1 MKVLD
6 NAAGRFLVGS
16 AVINGKKERFDYFY
30 PNPLPRYLS
39 IPDKTAKKIEAAAVS
54 LGELKGLSNMVHNI
68 NLFISLYKGREAVLS
83 SKIEGTQTSLNDL
96 FLSEARNQKTNLIG
110 DLMEVANYKIALN
123 FGYKKIQEGYDV
135 SSNLINRMHFF
146 LLRGVRGW
154 DKRLGGYRKVQ
165 NWIGKP
171 DSNIREAEFVP
182 PSPQFVN
189 NSMNSLFSYMRE
201 KSSIPDLVRIALMH
215 YQFESIH
222 PYEDGNGRIGRLLII
237 LYLTKLNVLDKPLL
251 YISPYIESNKEL
263 YYALLTEV
271 RRTGDYIS
279 WVDFFLDGVAQTAED
294 TSKKIKQMIG
304 LYDAYIEKLKN
315 SNLTT
320 YEVLDMF
327 FQNPYVSVSKAAR
340 ILKKNY
346 PLVSRSFKRLKDAG
360 IIKEIHRKRNAIYVS
375 SEILR
380 IIRQ

>member
-1 MKVLD
+1 MRAPD
-6 NAAGRFLVGS
+6 NAAGRFLSGS

-30 PNPLPRYLS
+30 PNPLPRYLN
-39 IPDKTAKKIEAAAVS
+39 IPDKTAKKLETAASS

-68 NLFISLYKGREAVLS
+68 NLFISLYKGKEAVLS

-96 FLSEARNQKTNLIG
+96 LLSEARNQKSNLIG
-110 DLMEVANYKIALN
+110 DLMEVSNYKIALN

-135 SSNLINRMHFF
+135 SSDLINRMHFF

-154 DKRLGGYRKVQ
+154 DKHLGGYRKVQ

-182 PSPQFVN
+182 PPPQFVN

-222 PYEDGNGRIGRLLII
+222 PYEDGNGRIGRLLVI

-263 YYALLTEV
+263 YYDLLTDV
-271 RRTGDYIS
+271 RKTGDYIP

-304 LYDAYIEKLKN
+304 LYDTYKEKLKN

-340 ILKKNY
+340 TLKKNY
-346 PLVSRSFKRLKDAG
+346 PLVLRSFKRLKDAG
-360 IIKEIHRKRNAIYVS
+360 IIKEIHKKRNAIFVS
-375 SEILR
+375 AEILR

>member
-1 MKVLD
+1 MRAPD
-6 NAAGRFLVGS
+6 NAAGRFLSGS

-30 PNPLPRYLS
+30 PNPLPRYLN
-39 IPDKTAKKIEAAAVS
+39 IPDKTAKKLETAASS

-68 NLFISLYKGREAVLS
+68 NLFISLYKGKEAVLS

-96 FLSEARNQKTNLIG
+96 LLSEARNQKSNLIG
-110 DLMEVANYKIALN
+110 DLMEVSNYKIALN

-135 SSNLINRMHFF
+135 SSDLINRMHFF

-154 DKRLGGYRKVQ
+154 DKHLGGYRKVQ

-171 DSNIREAEFVP
+171 DSNIKKAEFVP
-182 PSPQFVN
+182 PAPQLVN

-222 PYEDGNGRIGRLLII
+222 PYEDGNGRIGRLLVI

-251 YISPYIESNKEL
+251 YISPYIESNKER
-263 YYALLTEV
+263 YYDLLTDV
-271 RRTGDYIS
+271 RKTGDYIP

-304 LYDAYIEKLKN
+304 LYDTYKEKLKN

-340 ILKKNY
+340 TLKKNY
-346 PLVSRSFKRLKDAG
+346 PLVSRSFKRLRDTG
-360 IIKEIHRKRNAIYVS
+360 LIKEIYRKRNAIYVS

>member
-16 AVINGKKERFDYFY
+16 AVINGRKERFDYFY
-30 PNPLPRYLS
+30 PNPLPRYLN
-39 IPDKTAKKIEAAAVS
+39 IPDKTAKKLETAASS

-68 NLFISLYKGREAVLS
+68 NLFISLYKGKEAVLS

-96 FLSEARNQKTNLIG
+96 LLSEARNQKSNLIG
-110 DLMEVANYKIALN
+110 DLMEVSNYKIALN

-135 SSNLINRMHFF
+135 SSDLINRMHFF

-154 DKRLGGYRKVQ
+154 DKHLGGYRKVQ

-182 PSPQFVN
+182 PPPQFVN

-222 PYEDGNGRIGRLLII
+222 PYEDGNGRIGRLLVI

-263 YYALLTEV
+263 YYDLLTDV
-271 RRTGDYIS
+271 RKTGDYIP

-304 LYDAYIEKLKN
+304 LYDTYKEKLKN

-340 ILKKNY
+340 TLKKNY
-346 PLVSRSFKRLKDAG
+346 PLVSRSFKRLRDTG
-360 IIKEIHRKRNAIYVS
+360 LIKEIYRKRNAIYVS
-375 SEILR
+375 SEIMR